1 MIRVPHR
8 RSKKKKKSE
17 QIFENQIKEQKLGAC
32 LGIERGYVG
41 ELLRQWEKHSCKGLR
56 INGYG
61 EWENYKLFIIEWTAY
76 EKQGIV
82 GDMVGEI
89 IREHILN
96 L

>member
-1 MIRVPHR
+1 M
-8 RSKKKKKSE
+8 
-17 QIFENQIKEQKLGAC
+17 
-32 LGIERGYVG
+32 
-41 ELLRQWEKHSCKGLR
+41 
-56 INGYG
+56 NGYG